1 MSSSLPFPLL
11 ELRGIDQR
19 FGSVRALS
27 AADFSLAPGEFH
39 ALLGENGAGKSTLMH
54 IAFGMQRP
62 DRGVLLL
69 DGRPRTFRSPRD
81 ARRAGIGMV
90 HQHFTSVPGL
100 TVAEN
105 IALASGWA
113 VAPKSLLLRV
123 RDLMGRIGLE
133 LDPGRRVALLT
144 VAEKQR
150 LEILK
155 ALAGDTR
162 ILLLDEPTTVL
173 SIAEAEELLVVIR
186 RYTEQG
192 GAAVLITHKLEEAL
206 RSTDRVTVLR
216 RGAVTFTGPT
226 KGQTPTSVAEHMI
239 GADLPR
245 RPVSRGRAIGPA
257 RITCEELDVARERG
271 QGLAVHQA
279 SLEVFAGE
287 IVGIAGVEGNGQRE
301 LLRTIAGLRQPSAGR
316 LTVAPPVAF
325 VPEDR
330 TTEGLVYSFTLVE
343 NVVLGMGAN
352 APWIR
357 GVWLDWKLAGQST
370 EELMRSFGIR
380 APDSATTAQ
389 ALSGGN
395 QQKLVVARALMPGP
409 QVVVA
414 ENPTRGL
421 DVRAAWEIQGKL
433 RDATASGAA
442 VLVYSSDLDEVL
454 ELADRTYVMVRGRL
468 RATPRGA
475 TRADVGAMMLGRE
488 P

>member
-1 MSSSLPFPLL
+1 MSSSLPSPPL
-11 ELRGIDQR
+11 ELHGIDKR
-19 FGSVRALS
+19 FGPVRALT
-27 AADFSLAPGEFH
+27 AVDFSLAPGEFH

-54 IAFGMQRP
+54 IAFGMQHP
-62 DRGVLLL
+62 DRGVVLL
-69 DGRPRTFRSPRD
+69 DGRPCGFRSPRD
-81 ARRAGIGMV
+81 ARRSGLGMV

-105 IALASGWA
+105 IALAAGWA
-113 VAPKSLLLRV
+113 VQPRSLLARV
-123 RDLMGRIGLE
+123 RELMARMRLE

-162 ILLLDEPTTVL
+162 ILLLDEPTAVL
-173 SIAEAEELLVVIR
+173 SLLEAEELLAVIR

-206 RSTDRVTVLR
+206 RATDRVTVLR
-216 RGAVTFTGPT
+216 RGAVTFTGLT
-226 KGQTPTSVAEHMI
+226 AGQTPTSLAAHMI
-239 GADLPR
+239 GADLVR
-245 RPVSRGRAIGPA
+245 RPVSRDRAIGPA

-271 QGLAVHQA
+271 PGLAVRQA
-279 SLEVFAGE
+279 SLEVFGGE

-301 LLRTIAGLRQPSAGR
+301 LLRVIAGLRRPAAGR
-316 LTVAPPVAF
+316 LKVSPPVAF

-343 NVVLGMGAN
+343 NVVLGTGAN
-352 APWIR
+352 EPWIR
-357 GVWLDWKLAGQST
+357 GAWLDWTQARRST
-370 EELMRSFGIR
+370 EELMRSFGIQ
-380 APDSATTAQ
+380 APSPETTAQ

-421 DVRAAWEIQGKL
+421 DVRATWEIQARL
-433 RDATASGAA
+433 REATASGAS

-454 ELADRTYVMVRGRL
+454 ELADRTYVLVEGRL

-475 TRADVGAMMLGRE
+475 TRAEVGAMMLGGGS
-488 P
+488 